1 MNSIKKEGKPT
12 ETIVASTVCLK
23 KSKKLLYITFRVV
36 TTFILFEQIL
46 YEITWSPF
54 AKLLYVVVIFK
65 ITLRGR
71 HFKKLPGRKFQDYVV
86 AIMQNYVVTSFKITL
101 CGRHLQNYFVASSK
115 IMWMP
120 FLKLHCRHLKNYL
133 VAICKITWALF
144 TILCGRHLKN
154 YLVAICKIHGRF
166 L

>member
-1 MNSIKKEGKPT
+1 MLKKIEKTSLHYVSCCNHVYFIWANSIRNYV
-12 ETIVASTVCLK
+12 ITVCKIMWLQF
-23 KSKKLLYITFRVV
+23 S
-36 TTFILFEQIL
+36 
-46 YEITWSPF
+46 
-54 AKLLYVVVIFK
+54 KLLYVVVIFK

-71 HFKKLPGRKFQDYVV
+71 HFQNYSTWSPLQKITWSQISRLRGRDL
-86 AIMQNYVVTSFKITL
+86 QNYVVTSFKITL

-133 VAICKITWALF
+133 VATCKITWALF